1 MFFMNDVFAEEMTA
15 VAGAQAPTFQSFTAS
30 LVPLLIFVAIF
41 YFLLIRPQQKKQREH
56 EKDVA
61 ALKPND
67 KVITSGGVLATVRK
81 VKEKTLVVEIADGV
95 EVEVVSDTV
104 VPYRNVENQ
113 MATVKVEDKKTV
125 KTTKTVAA
133 KKTSKTEKVEKTKKE
148 EKPAKTVKA
157 TKTTKT
163 TKTKEKAT
171 K

>member
-1 MFFMNDVFAEEMTA
+1 MKT
-15 VAGAQAPTFQSFTAS
+15 
-30 LVPLLIFVAIF
+30 
-41 YFLLIRPQQKKQREH
+41 
-56 EKDVA
+56 
-61 ALKPND
+61 ND